1 MAIKDGIKLGIGITI
16 GRALVGT
23 IAKFILGVVGD
34 EKSEEKKTE
43 E

>member
-1 MAIKDGIKLGIGITI
+1 MTIKDGIKLGIGFTI

-23 IAKFILGVVGD
+23 IAKFILDAFG
-34 EKSEEKKTE
+34 EKKSEEKKTE